1 MPKSKTLAPVEEI
14 GRRIFVLRRQRIMLD
29 TDLAVLYGVTTKRLN
44 EQVKRNAE
52 RFPGDFMFRLTRAE
66 TEALNRSHF
75 ATSAQKHRD
84 PRFQP
89 YGFTEHGAIMAAT
102 VLNSPR
108 AVEMS
113 LYVVRAFAR
122 LRGLLASN
130 TALAR
135 KLDQLERKY
144 QHHDQ
149 AITAILSAIRELTN
163 APAPKGRSIG
173 FTADLAEK
181 P

>member
-75 ATSAQKHRD
+75 ATSAQ
-84 PRFQP
+84 
-89 YGFTEHGAIMAAT
+89 
-102 VLNSPR
+102 
-108 AVEMS
+108 
-113 LYVVRAFAR
+113 
-122 LRGLLASN
+122 N
-130 TALAR
+130 TAIR
-135 KLDQLERKY
+135 DSSP
-144 QHHDQ
+144 
-149 AITAILSAIRELTN
+149 TASLSM
-163 APAPKGRSIG
+163 APSWPPPS
-173 FTADLAEK
+173 
-181 P
+181 